1 MIYVWILLLLFNA
14 STTYNNYKSKEEK
27 RVPLMM
33 SSFSTG
39 IAFACLIYNIAKIS

>member
-14 STTYNNYKSKEEK
+14 NTAYTIYKAEEEK

>member
-14 STTYNNYKSKEEK
+14 STTYNNYEQEK